1 MNVKEGTVN
10 YEKSSCLLLLLL
22 AVGLGLQ
29 SVVGA
34 APSES
39 IQGRIISGSQAVAG
53 QFPWQVILKRD
64 EWDDLLCGGSVISSK
79 WVLTAAHCAY
89 GHTSL
94 FLIFGTIE
102 LNDEKAQ
109 NMTST
114 TFFVHPNY
122 NDKMNNDV
130 ALIQLPQPLV
140 FTKSIQPI
148 TLVTQSQKSN
158 NFVGTSAVV
167 AGYGLMDDEYLDY
180 SQTLMFARVTVIDN
194 GECLPVFG
202 ASVVL
207 DSTLCAEGSD
217 GSNMSICSGD
227 SGGPLITYNSS
238 TDQWLQIGIN
248 SFVAEDQC
256 TAGYPSGYV
265 RLTSFLDF
273 ISTTTGIILDD

>member
-1 MNVKEGTVN
+1 M
-10 YEKSSCLLLLLL
+10 
-22 AVGLGLQ
+22 
-29 SVVGA
+29 
-34 APSES
+34 
-39 IQGRIISGSQAVAG
+39 
-53 QFPWQVILKRD
+53 ILKRD
-64 EWDDLLCGGSVISSK
+64 EWDDLLCGGSVISAK

-130 ALIQLPQPLV
+130 ALIQLPQALV
-140 FTKSIQPI
+140 FSRSIQPI
-148 TLVTQSQKSN
+148 GLVSQAQKSN

-180 SQTLMFARVTVIDN
+180 SQTLMYARVTVIDN
-194 GECLPVFG
+194 GECLPIFG

-207 DSTLCAEGSD
+207 DSTLCAEGSE

-238 TDQWLQIGIN
+238 TGQWQQIGIN

-273 ISTTTGIILDD
+273 IAETTGLAVN